1 MVELLAPA
9 GDKEK
14 LTFAF
19 MYGAD
24 AVYFGGKD
32 FSLRANAKNFSKE
45 DIKEAVEYAHSLNK
59 KVYVTVNIVFH
70 NSDKEGLEDYLL
82 YLGSINVDGIISSDI
97 LVLKKIKELGIKTKV
112 IVSTQASCLNHE
124 SAKFYKSLGANQ
136 IVLAREALKED
147 IKHIKEETGLEIECF
162 IHGAM
167 CTSISGKCIM
177 SNYMTGRDSNRGGC
191 AQICRWKFN
200 ENDDIPFTM
209 TPKDLNYMDYIGDMI
224 ESGVNTFKVEGRM
237 RSIYYIATVI
247 LCYRRVIDKL
257 LEGTLTKE
265 DKEYYLKVLN
275 RCANR
280 ESAPQFFASIPNE
293 NDQYYD
299 LDAEESNQDFL
310 GIVLDYDK
318 ENGIATIEERN
329 YFKEGDEV
337 EFIGPNI
344 DTFKT
349 VIKGL
354 TDEKGNSI
362 NVANKPKMIVKIKL
376 DKEVHKNDLLRVN
389 ING

>member
-9 GDKEK
+9 GDKER
-14 LTFAF
+14 LEFAF
-19 MYGAD
+19 TYGAD

-32 FSLRANAKNFSKE
+32 FSLRANAKNFTRE
-45 DIKEAVEYAHSLNK
+45 DIKEAVEYAHSLSK

-70 NSDKEGLEDYLL
+70 NEDINGLEDYLRF
-82 YLGSINVDGIISSDI
+82 LGSISVDGIIASDI
-97 LVLKKIKELGIKTKV
+97 LVIKKIKELGINTKI
-112 IVSTQASCLNHE
+112 IVSTQASTLNHE
-124 SAKFYKSLGANQ
+124 AAKFYKSLGVGQ
-136 IVLAREALKED
+136 IVLAREAMKED
-147 IKHIKEETGLEIECF
+147 IKRIKDETGLEIECF

-191 AQICRWKFN
+191 AQICRWRFN
-200 ENDDIPFTM
+200 ENEDKPFTM

-265 DKEYYLKVLN
+265 DKEYYLRILN

-280 ESAPQFFASIPNE
+280 DSAPQFFCHFPNE
-293 NDQYYD
+293 NDQYYHLED
-299 LDAEESNQDFL
+299 ESNQDFL
-310 GIVLDYDK
+310 GIVKNYNEKNKRVTL
-318 ENGIATIEERN
+318 EQRN
-329 YFKEGDEV
+329 YFSEGDEV

-344 DTFKT
+344 QTFK
-349 VIKGL
+349 VKVKDL
-354 TDEKGNSI
+354 KDEDGNKI
-362 NVANKPKMIVKIKL
+362 ENANRPKMIVSFAL
-376 DKEVHKNDLLRVN
+376 DQKVSKNDLLRVN
-389 ING
+389 LN